1 MTGTDNAGRVLLLV
15 PTTSYRIGDFL
26 EAAQK
31 LGIDVAVGSGDR
43 DVLEALSR
51 GQAFG
56 LDLADIEAGVGR
68 IVEYA
73 RRYPLAAIVP
83 VDQETTVL
91 AARAAQALNL
101 PHNPPDAVMA
111 AGDKY
116 RFRAALANSG
126 LNVPRFTRHSRDED
140 ARRAARQATYPCVLK
155 PLALSAGRGVIRADD
170 EASFVAAFQRIDAI
184 LASPDAAQPGDAG
197 DYILVEDYIPGAEIS
212 LEGLLEGGR
221 LRTLAL
227 FDKPDPLEGPY
238 FEETIYVTPSRLSDQ
253 MQRAIA
259 RATETALHALGLRDG
274 PVHAELRINDRGP
287 WVIEIAAR
295 SIGGLCAR
303 SLSFGAGVAL
313 EELILR
319 HALGLP
325 LGAADREENAAGVM
339 MIPIP
344 ISGAISGPGP
354 GVLDGVDGIEEARA
368 TPGIEDVTIAIPLG
382 QDVVPLPEGF
392 RYLGFIFAK
401 GATPEAVEA
410 ALRGA
415 HAKLKFTIGPAAD

>member
-1 MTGTDNAGRVLLLV
+1 MSACRTLR
-15 PTTSYRIGDFL
+15 
-26 EAAQK
+26 
-31 LGIDVAVGSGDR
+31 R
-43 DVLEALSR
+43 D
-51 GQAFG
+51 
-56 LDLADIEAGVGR
+56 
-68 IVEYA
+68 
-73 RRYPLAAIVP
+73 
-83 VDQETTVL
+83 
-91 AARAAQALNL
+91 RAAQPA
-101 PHNPPDAVMA
+101 PTH
-111 AGDKY
+111 
-116 RFRAALANSG
+116 
-126 LNVPRFTRHSRDED
+126 
-140 ARRAARQATYPCVLK
+140 
-155 PLALSAGRGVIRADD
+155 
-170 EASFVAAFQRIDAI
+170 
-184 LASPDAAQPGDAG
+184 SPDAAQPGDAG

>member
-1 MTGTDNAGRVLLLV
+1 MTGTDSAGRVLLLV

-31 LGIDVAVGSGDR
+31 LGIDVAVGSGDQ

-51 GQAFG
+51 GQALG
-56 LDLADIEAGVGR
+56 LDLADVEAGVAR
-68 IVEYA
+68 IVDYA
-73 RRYPLAAIVP
+73 RHHPLAAIVP

-91 AARAAQALNL
+91 AARAAHALGL
-101 PHNPPDAVMA
+101 PHNPPDAVAA

-140 ARRAARQATYPCVLK
+140 ARRAARQAAYPCVLK

-170 EASFVAAFQRIDAI
+170 EAAFVAAFHRIEAI
-184 LASPDAAQPGDAG
+184 LAGPDTAQPGDAG
-197 DYILVEDYIPGAEIS
+197 DYILVEDYIPGAEVS
-212 LEGLLEGGR
+212 LEGLLEDGR
-221 LRTLAL
+221 LCTLAL

-238 FEETIYVTPSRLSDQ
+238 FEETIYVTPSRLPAAT
-253 MQRAIA
+253 QRAIA
-259 RATETALHALGLRDG
+259 AATETALGSLGLRDG
-274 PVHAELRINDRGP
+274 PIHAELRVNDKGP

-313 EELILR
+313 EELILG
-319 HALGLP
+319 HALGLSV
-325 LGAADREENAAGVM
+325 GAVEREESAAGVM

-344 ISGAISGPGP
+344 GAGAL
-354 GVLDGVDGIEEARA
+354 VGVDGIEEARA
-368 TPGIEDVTIAIPLG
+368 VAGIEDVTITIPLG

-401 GATPEAVEA
+401 GTVPEAVEA
-410 ALRGA
+410 ALRDA
-415 HAKLKFTIGPAAD
+415 HARLEFAIGPAVD

>member
-1 MTGTDNAGRVLLLV
+1 MTGTDSAGRVLLLV

-26 EAAQK
+26 EAARK
-31 LGIDVAVGSGDR
+31 LGIDVAVGSGDQ
-43 DVLEALSR
+43 DVLERLSR
-51 GQAFG
+51 GQALG
-56 LDLADIEAGVGR
+56 LDLADLEAGVGR
-68 IVEYA
+68 IFEYA
-73 RRYPLAAIVP
+73 RRHPLAAILA

-91 AARAAQALNL
+91 AARAAQALGL
-101 PHNPPDAVMA
+101 PHNPPDAVAA

-126 LNVPRFTRHSRDED
+126 LNVPRFTRLSADEEVRRA
-140 ARRAARQATYPCVLK
+140 ARRAAYPCVLK

-170 EASFVAAFQRIDAI
+170 EASFVAAFHRIKDI

-197 DYILVEDYIPGAEIS
+197 DYILVEDYIPGAEVS
-212 LEGLLEGGR
+212 LEGLLEDGR

-238 FEETIYVTPSRLSDQ
+238 FEETIYVTPSRLPAET
-253 MQRAIA
+253 QRAVA
-259 RATETALHALGLRDG
+259 AATETALGSLGLRDG
-274 PVHAELRINDRGP
+274 PIHAEIRINDKGA

-313 EELILR
+313 EELILG
-319 HALGLP
+319 HALGLSV
-325 LGAADREENAAGVM
+325 GAAEREEDAAGVM

-344 ISGAISGPGP
+344 GA
-354 GVLDGVDGIEEARA
+354 GVLDGVDGITEARA
-368 TPGIEDVTIAIPLG
+368 VPGIEDVTITIPLG

-401 GATPEAVEA
+401 GSAPEAVEA
-410 ALRGA
+410 ALRQA
-415 HAKLKFTIGPAAD
+415 HARLSFAITPAAD

>member
-1 MTGTDNAGRVLLLV
+1 MTGTDSAGRVLLLV

-26 EAAQK
+26 EAARK
-31 LGIDVAVGSGDR
+31 LGIDVAVGSGDQ
-43 DVLEALSR
+43 DVLERLSR
-51 GQAFG
+51 GQALG
-56 LDLADIEAGVGR
+56 LDLADLEAGVGR
-68 IVEYA
+68 IFEYA
-73 RRYPLAAIVP
+73 RRHPLAAILA

-91 AARAAQALNL
+91 AARAAQALGL
-101 PHNPPDAVMA
+101 PHNPPDAVAA

-126 LNVPRFTRHSRDED
+126 LNVPRFTRHSTDEE
-140 ARRAARQATYPCVLK
+140 ARRAARRTAYPCVLK

-170 EASFVAAFQRIDAI
+170 EVSFVAAFHRIKDI

-197 DYILVEDYIPGAEIS
+197 DYILVEDYIPGAEVS
-212 LEGLLEGGR
+212 LEGLLEDGR

-238 FEETIYVTPSRLSDQ
+238 FEETIYVTPSRLPAET
-253 MQRAIA
+253 QRAVA
-259 RATETALHALGLRDG
+259 AATETALGSLGLRDG
-274 PVHAELRINDRGP
+274 PIHAEIRINDKGA

-313 EELILR
+313 EELILG
-319 HALGLP
+319 HALGLSV
-325 LGAADREENAAGVM
+325 GAAEREEDAAGVM

-344 ISGAISGPGP
+344 GA
-354 GVLDGVDGIEEARA
+354 GVLDGVDGITEARA
-368 TPGIEDVTIAIPLG
+368 VPGIEDVTITIPLG

-401 GATPEAVEA
+401 GSAPEAVEA
-410 ALRGA
+410 ALRQA
-415 HAKLKFTIGPAAD
+415 HARLSFAITPAAD

>member
-1 MTGTDNAGRVLLLV
+1 MTGTDGAGRVLLLV

-31 LGIDVAVGSGDR
+31 LDIDVAVGSGDR
-43 DVLEALSR
+43 DVLEVLSH
-51 GQAFG
+51 GQALG
-56 LDLADIEAGVGR
+56 LDLADVEAGVAR

-73 RRYPLAAIVP
+73 RRHPLAAIVP

-91 AARAAQALNL
+91 AARAAQALGL
-101 PHNPPDAVMA
+101 PHNPPDAVAA

-126 LNVPRFTRHSRDED
+126 LNVPRFSRHSRDED
-140 ARRAARQATYPCVLK
+140 AEKAARQTTYPCVLK

-170 EASFVAAFQRIDAI
+170 EATFAAAFHRIEAI
-184 LASPDAAQPGDAG
+184 LASPDATQPGDAG
-197 DYILVEDYIPGAEIS
+197 DYILVEDYIPGAEVS
-212 LEGLLEGGR
+212 LEGLLEDGR
-221 LRTLAL
+221 LRALAL

-238 FEETIYVTPSRLSDQ
+238 FEETIYVTPSRLPAATQS
-253 MQRAIA
+253 AIA
-259 RATETALHALGLRDG
+259 AATETALRSLGLRDG
-274 PVHAELRINDRGP
+274 PIHAELRINDKGP

-313 EELILR
+313 EEVILR
-319 HALGLP
+319 HALGLSV
-325 LGAADREENAAGVM
+325 GAVEREASAAGVM

-344 ISGAISGPGP
+344 GP
-354 GVLDGVDGIEEARA
+354 GVLHAVDGIEAARA
-368 TPGIEDVTIAIPLG
+368 VAGIEDVTITVPLG
-382 QDVVPLPEGF
+382 HDVVPLPEGF

-401 GATPEAVEA
+401 ERAPDAVEA
-410 ALRGA
+410 ALRDA
-415 HAKLKFTIGPAAD
+415 HAKLEFTIGPTAD

>member
-1 MTGTDNAGRVLLLV
+1 MTGTDGAGRVLLLV

-31 LGIDVAVGSGDR
+31 LDIDVAVGSGDR
-43 DVLEALSR
+43 DVLEVLSH
-51 GQAFG
+51 GQALG
-56 LDLADIEAGVGR
+56 LDLADVEAGVAR

-73 RRYPLAAIVP
+73 RRHPLAAIVP

-91 AARAAQALNL
+91 AARAAQALGL
-101 PHNPPDAVMA
+101 PHNPPDAVAA

-126 LNVPRFTRHSRDED
+126 LNVPRFSRHSRDED
-140 ARRAARQATYPCVLK
+140 AEKAARQTTYPCVLK

-170 EASFVAAFQRIDAI
+170 EATFAAAFHRIEAI
-184 LASPDAAQPGDAG
+184 LASPDATQPGDAG
-197 DYILVEDYIPGAEIS
+197 DYILVEDYIPGAEVS
-212 LEGLLEGGR
+212 LEGLLEDGR
-221 LRTLAL
+221 LRALAL

-238 FEETIYVTPSRLSDQ
+238 FEETIYVTPSRLPAAT
-253 MQRAIA
+253 QRAIA
-259 RATETALHALGLRDG
+259 AATETALRSLGLRDG
-274 PVHAELRINDRGP
+274 PIHAELRINDKGP

-313 EELILR
+313 EEVILR
-319 HALGLP
+319 HALGLSV
-325 LGAADREENAAGVM
+325 GAVEREASAAGVM

-344 ISGAISGPGP
+344 GP
-354 GVLDGVDGIEEARA
+354 GVFHAVDGIEAARA
-368 TPGIEDVTIAIPLG
+368 VAGIEDVTITIPLG
-382 QDVVPLPEGF
+382 HDVVPLPEGF

-401 GATPEAVEA
+401 ERAPDAVEA
-410 ALRGA
+410 ALRDA
-415 HAKLKFTIGPAAD
+415 HAKLEFTIGPTAD

>member
-1 MTGTDNAGRVLLLV
+1 MTGTDSAGRVLLLV

-51 GQAFG
+51 GQALG
-56 LDLADIEAGVGR
+56 LDLADVEAGVDR

-73 RRYPLAAIVP
+73 RRHPLAAIVP

-91 AARAAQALNL
+91 AARAAAALGL
-101 PHNPPDAVMA
+101 PHNPPDAVVA

-126 LNVPRFTRHSRDED
+126 LNVPRFTRHSTDED
-140 ARRAARQATYPCVLK
+140 AGKAARRAAYPCVLK

-170 EASFVAAFQRIDAI
+170 EASFVAAFRRIRAI
-184 LASPDAAQPGDAG
+184 LASADAPQPGDAG
-197 DYILVEDYIPGAEIS
+197 DYILVEDYIPGAEVS
-212 LEGLLEGGR
+212 LEGLLEDGR

-238 FEETIYVTPSRLSDQ
+238 FEETIYVTPSRLPAET
-253 MQRAIA
+253 QRTIA
-259 RATETALHALGLRDG
+259 AATQTAVRSLRLRDG
-274 PVHAELRINDRGP
+274 PIHAELRIDDRGP

-319 HALGLP
+319 HALGLSV
-325 LGAADREENAAGVM
+325 GATQREESAAGVM

-344 ISGAISGPGP
+344 GA

-368 TPGIEDVTIAIPLG
+368 VPGIEGVTITIPVG

-401 GATPEAVEA
+401 GAAPEAVES
-410 ALRGA
+410 ALREA
-415 HAKLKFTIGPAAD
+415 HARLDFAIAPAAD

>member
-1 MTGTDNAGRVLLLV
+1 MKGTDGAGRVLLLV

-31 LGIDVAVGSGDR
+31 LDIDVAVGSGDR
-43 DVLEALSR
+43 DVLEVLSH
-51 GQAFG
+51 GQALG
-56 LDLADIEAGVGR
+56 LDLADVEAGVAR

-73 RRYPLAAIVP
+73 RRHPLAAIVP

-91 AARAAQALNL
+91 AARAAQALGL
-101 PHNPPDAVMA
+101 PHNPPDAVAA

-126 LNVPRFTRHSRDED
+126 LNVPRFSRHSRDED
-140 ARRAARQATYPCVLK
+140 AEKAARQTTYPCVLK

-170 EASFVAAFQRIDAI
+170 EATFAAAFHRIEAI
-184 LASPDAAQPGDAG
+184 LASPDATQPGDAG
-197 DYILVEDYIPGAEIS
+197 DYILVEDYIPGAEVS
-212 LEGLLEGGR
+212 LEGLLEDGR
-221 LRTLAL
+221 LRALAL

-238 FEETIYVTPSRLSDQ
+238 FEETIYVTPSRLPAAT
-253 MQRAIA
+253 QRAIA
-259 RATETALHALGLRDG
+259 AATETALRSLGLRDG
-274 PVHAELRINDRGP
+274 PIHAELRINDKGP

-313 EELILR
+313 EEVILR
-319 HALGLP
+319 HALGLSV
-325 LGAADREENAAGVM
+325 GAVEREASAAGVM

-344 ISGAISGPGP
+344 GP
-354 GVLDGVDGIEEARA
+354 GVLHAVDGIEAARA
-368 TPGIEDVTIAIPLG
+368 VAGIEDVTITIPLG
-382 QDVVPLPEGF
+382 HDVVPLPEGF

-401 GATPEAVEA
+401 ERAPDAVEA
-410 ALRGA
+410 ALRDA
-415 HAKLKFTIGPAAD
+415 HAKLEFTIGPTAD

>member
-1 MTGTDNAGRVLLLV
+1 MTGTDGAGRVLLLV

-31 LGIDVAVGSGDR
+31 LDIDVAVGSGDR
-43 DVLEALSR
+43 DVLEVLSH
-51 GQAFG
+51 GQALG
-56 LDLADIEAGVGR
+56 LDLADVEAGVAR

-73 RRYPLAAIVP
+73 RRHPLAAIVP

-91 AARAAQALNL
+91 AARAAQALGL
-101 PHNPPDAVMA
+101 PHNPPDAVAA

-126 LNVPRFTRHSRDED
+126 LNVPRFSRHSRDED
-140 ARRAARQATYPCVLK
+140 AEKAARQTTYPCVLK

-170 EASFVAAFQRIDAI
+170 EATFAAAFHRIEAI
-184 LASPDAAQPGDAG
+184 LASPDATQPGDAG
-197 DYILVEDYIPGAEIS
+197 DYILVEDYIPGAEVS
-212 LEGLLEGGR
+212 LEGLLEDGR
-221 LRTLAL
+221 LRALAL

-238 FEETIYVTPSRLSDQ
+238 FEETIYVTPSRLPAATQS
-253 MQRAIA
+253 AIA
-259 RATETALHALGLRDG
+259 AATETALRSLGLRDG
-274 PVHAELRINDRGP
+274 PIHAELRINDKGP

-313 EELILR
+313 EEVILR
-319 HALGLP
+319 HALGLSV
-325 LGAADREENAAGVM
+325 GAVEREASAAGVM

-344 ISGAISGPGP
+344 GP
-354 GVLDGVDGIEEARA
+354 GVLHAVDGIEAARA
-368 TPGIEDVTIAIPLG
+368 VAGIEDVTITIPLG
-382 QDVVPLPEGF
+382 HDVVPLPEGF

-401 GATPEAVEA
+401 ERAPDAVEA
-410 ALRGA
+410 ALRDA
-415 HAKLKFTIGPAAD
+415 HAKLEFTIGPTAD

>member
-1 MTGTDNAGRVLLLV
+1 MTSTDSTGRVLLLV
-15 PTTSYRIGDFL
+15 PTTTYRIGDFL

-31 LGIDVAVGSGDR
+31 LDIDVAVGSSDQ

-51 GQAFG
+51 GQALG
-56 LDLADIEAGVGR
+56 LDLADVEAGVEC

-73 RRYPLAAIVP
+73 RRHPLAAVLA

-91 AARAAQALNL
+91 AARAAQALGL
-101 PHNPPDAVMA
+101 PHNPPDAVAA

-126 LNVPRFTRHSRDED
+126 LNVPRFTRLSADEEVRRA
-140 ARRAARQATYPCVLK
+140 ARRAAYPCVLK

-170 EASFVAAFQRIDAI
+170 EASFVAAFHRIKAI
-184 LASPDAAQPGDAG
+184 VARSDAAQPGDAG
-197 DYILVEDYIPGAEIS
+197 DYILVEDYIPGVEVS
-212 LEGLLEGGR
+212 LEGLLEDGR

-238 FEETIYVTPSRLSDQ
+238 FEETICVTPSRLSAET
-253 MQRAIA
+253 QRAVA
-259 RATETALHALGLRDG
+259 AATETALGSLGLRDG
-274 PVHAELRINDRGP
+274 PIHAELRINDKGA
-287 WVIEIAAR
+287 WMVEVAAR

-303 SLSFGAGVAL
+303 SLSFGTGVAL
-313 EELILR
+313 EELILG
-319 HALGLP
+319 HALGLS
-325 LGAADREENAAGVM
+325 AARAEREESAAGVM

-344 ISGAISGPGP
+344 GA
-354 GVLDGVDGIEEARA
+354 GVLDGVDGIEDARA
-368 TPGIEDVTIAIPLG
+368 TPGIEDVTITIPLG

-401 GATPEAVEA
+401 GATPEAVET
-410 ALRGA
+410 ALRQA
-415 HAKLKFTIGPAAD
+415 HARLSFAITPATD

>member
-1 MTGTDNAGRVLLLV
+1 MTGTDGAGRVLLLV

-31 LGIDVAVGSGDR
+31 LDIDVAVGSGDR
-43 DVLEALSR
+43 DVLEVLSH

-56 LDLADIEAGVGR
+56 LDLADVEAGVAR

-73 RRYPLAAIVP
+73 RRHPLAAIVP

-91 AARAAQALNL
+91 AARAAQALGL
-101 PHNPPDAVMA
+101 PHNPPDAVAA

-126 LNVPRFTRHSRDED
+126 LNVPRFSRHSRDED
-140 ARRAARQATYPCVLK
+140 AEKAARQTTYPCVLK

-170 EASFVAAFQRIDAI
+170 EATFAAAFHRIEAI
-184 LASPDAAQPGDAG
+184 LASPDATQPGDAG
-197 DYILVEDYIPGAEIS
+197 DYILVEDYIPGAEVS
-212 LEGLLEGGR
+212 LEGLLEDGR
-221 LRTLAL
+221 LRALAL

-238 FEETIYVTPSRLSDQ
+238 FEETIYVTPSRLPAAT
-253 MQRAIA
+253 QRAIA
-259 RATETALHALGLRDG
+259 AATETALRSLGLRDG
-274 PVHAELRINDRGP
+274 PIHAELRINDKGP

-303 SLSFGAGVAL
+303 SLIFGAGVAL
-313 EELILR
+313 EEVILR
-319 HALGLP
+319 HALGLSV
-325 LGAADREENAAGVM
+325 GAVEREASAAGVM

-344 ISGAISGPGP
+344 GP
-354 GVLDGVDGIEEARA
+354 GVLHAVDGIEAA
-368 TPGIEDVTIAIPLG
+368 LAVAGIEDVTITIPLG
-382 QDVVPLPEGF
+382 HDVVPLPEGF

-401 GATPEAVEA
+401 ERAPDAVEA
-410 ALRGA
+410 ALRDA
-415 HAKLKFTIGPAAD
+415 HAKLEFTIGPTAD